1 MSEGRR
7 RAPGQAQSSDAVR
20 APRINP
26 EECPLAWLARR
37 KDKDG
42 RPLISDEQLQAGER
56 LRRDYTFAML
66 MPRVT
71 ASYSAVPASASGRR
85 QGFAGCAELS
95 DNVMAARERVNRA
108 LSAVGPELGGVL
120 VDVCCYLKGLEM
132 IERASGWP
140 QRSSKI
146 VLGIAL
152 QLLARHYG
160 LLRDANAVRTSA
172 ARIRHWGAEGY
183 RPTASMDPAEE
194 CPGP

>member
-1 MSEGRR
+1 MTDSTRRARSGRR
-7 RAPGQAQSSDAVR
+7 TSEAAR
-20 APRINP
+20 APRINQ

-42 RPLISDEQLQAGER
+42 QPLISTEQLQAGEK

-71 ASYSAVPASASGRR
+71 ASYTAAPASASHRGA
-85 QGFAGCAELS
+85 GFAAGAELT
-95 DNVMAARERVNRA
+95 DNVLAARELVNRA
-108 LSAVGPELGGVL
+108 LAAVGPELGGVL
-120 VDVCCYLKGLEM
+120 VDVCCHLRGLEM

-160 LLRDANAVRTSA
+160 LTREATSGVHTSR

-183 RPTASMDPAEE
+183 RPSLTMDP
-194 CPGP
+194 PGED